1 MLTNIRRRFLTM
13 GGTIM
18 LCVLSFVAVSA
29 TPAFAS
35 TTQTASS
42 ATATFQSANPPGP
55 GQPNRGP
62 GQPNRG
68 PGQPNRGPGRG
79 GNRQICPATVGFGD
93 SGQAVRTLQRLLQD
107 RGFRVRVTGRFDN
120 QTLSAVRQF
129 QRQHHWRADGV
140 AGNAVWQALGQC

>member
-13 GGTIM
+13 GGTIV

-55 GQPNRGP
+55 GR
-62 GQPNRG
+62 PNRG

-79 GNRQICPATVGFGD
+79 GNSQACPATVSSGD
-93 SGQAVRTLQRLLQD
+93 SGQAVRTLQRLLHD
-107 RGFRVRVTGRFDN
+107 RGFKVRVTGQFDG
-120 QTLSAVRQF
+120 QTRSAVRQF
-129 QRQHHWRADGV
+129 QRQHHWDADGV
-140 AGNAVWQALGQC
+140 AGDAVWQALGQC

>member
-1 MLTNIRRRFLTM
+1 MFTNIRRRFLTM
-13 GGTIM
+13 SGAIV
-18 LCVLSFVAVSA
+18 LCMLSFVAVSA

-35 TTQTASS
+35 TTQTVSH
-42 ATATFQSANPPGP
+42 ATAAFQSANPPGP

-68 PGQPNRGPGRG
+68 PGRG
-79 GNRQICPATVGFGD
+79 GNRQVCPATVGFGD
-93 SGQAVRTLQRLLQD
+93 SGQTVRTLQRLLHD
-107 RGFRVRVTGRFDN
+107 RGFRDRVTGRFDN

-140 AGNAVWQALGQC
+140 AGNAVWHALGQC